1 MKIRTIMAAAVT
13 GIFLTAAGGSLAFG
27 AEWTCPCLLYTS
39 HDPAQQIDNN
49 PAIHNYPP
57 LFYNISQIV

>member
-27 AEWTCPCLLYTS
+27 AEWTCPGIRGLYGLRILQNS
-39 HDPAQQIDNN
+39 RPRGLRG
-49 PAIHNYPP
+49 P
-57 LFYNISQIV
+57 LVR